1 MDMQHF
7 IFLARLKMFIQKYGE
22 SKRQYTNMEYILHTA
37 VRGEYNH
44 DYIHFN
50 YQFKTFYENL
60 QMQ

>member
-1 MDMQHF
+1 
-7 IFLARLKMFIQKYGE
+7 
-22 SKRQYTNMEYILHTA
+22 MEYILHTA